1 MFIASSI
8 RQLKKNKNE
17 RMKFKI
23 TLLISLVLS
32 VELSLAQSNLQTDT
46 MYIRCTQ
53 TLDFAFDQ
61 ANRLLKSLSGTQ
73 LPNCVNASGGL
84 VQVGAADWTSGFF
97 PGELWYLANY
107 KNDASMQTNAKKY
120 TQLLQS
126 QQYTTNTHDLGFM
139 MYCSYG
145 NGLKMANV
153 TVYKDVLVQ
162 SANSLQGRFSDVV
175 GCMRSWDFGSYTY
188 PVIIDN
194 MMNLELMFWATRTT
208 GDSLYYKGAVSHALK
223 TMKNHYRPNYS
234 SFHLVDYDPSSGAV
248 LKQQTVQGYSNSSS
262 WARGQAWGLYGYAMC
277 YNETGNIAFL
287 NQARHIA
294 DYILSSL
301 PADYVPYWDYNDPAI
316 PNAPRDASAAAVA
329 ASGLLEMYRLG
340 HDVAYLRAAE
350 KILWN
355 LSSPVYMNAANE
367 NQNMLLKHS
376 TGNKPK
382 NSQVDV
388 PIIYAD
394 YYFVEALC
402 RYVKLKNTVSVVP
415 EVSDKGLFIRV
426 FPTQFQDKISIQSK
440 TVFDNVELVDISG
453 KLVIKQLFSATN
465 NGQLNVRSKVNNGF
479 YFVKVSSGDDLIE
492 SKIVFK

>member
-1 MFIASSI
+1 
-8 RQLKKNKNE
+8 
-17 RMKFKI
+17 MKFKI

-107 KNDASMQTNAKKY
+107 KNDAAMQTNAKKY

-153 TVYKDVLVQ
+153 SGYKDVLVQ
-162 SANSLQGRFSDVV
+162 SANSLQGRYSDVV

-277 YNETGNIAFL
+277 YNETGNVAFL
-287 NQARHIA
+287 NQAKHIA

-301 PADYVPYWDYNDPAI
+301 SADYVPYWDYNDPAI

-329 ASGLLEMYRLG
+329 ASGLLELYRLG

-355 LSSPVYMNAANE
+355 LSSPAYMNAANE

-402 RYVKLKNTVSVVP
+402 RYVKLKNTLSAVP
-415 EVSDKGLFIRV
+415 EVSDKDQFLRV
-426 FPTQFQDKISIQSK
+426 FPTQFQEKIIIQSRAD
-440 TVFDNVELVDISG
+440 FDKVELVDISG
-453 KLVIKQLFSATN
+453 KLIIKQLFSATN
-465 NGQLNVRSKVNNGF
+465 NAQLNVPSKVNNGF
-479 YFVKVSSGDDLIE
+479 YFVKVSFRDHLIE
-492 SKIVFK
+492 CKKVFKQS

>member
-1 MFIASSI
+1 
-8 RQLKKNKNE
+8 
-17 RMKFKI
+17 MKFKI
-23 TLLISLVLS
+23 ILLISLVLS

-46 MYIRCTQ
+46 MYIRCAQ

-61 ANRLLKSLSGTQ
+61 ANRLLKNLSGTQ
-73 LPNCVNASGGL
+73 LPNCISGTGSL
-84 VQVGAADWTSGFF
+84 VQVSAADWTSGFF

-107 KNDASMQTNAKKY
+107 KNDATMQTNAKKY

-145 NGLKMANV
+145 NGLKIANV
-153 TVYKDVLVQ
+153 SGYKDVLVQ
-162 SANSLQGRFSDVV
+162 SANSLQGRYSNVV

-208 GDSLYYKGAVSHALK
+208 GDSVYYKGAVSHALK

-248 LKQQTVQGYSNSSS
+248 LMQQTVQGYSNSSS

-287 NQARHIA
+287 NQAKHIA

-301 PADYVPYWDYNDPAI
+301 PSDYVPYWDYNDPAI

-329 ASGLLEMYRLG
+329 ASGLLELYRLG
-340 HDVAYLRAAE
+340 HDVIYLRAAE

-355 LSSPVYMNAANE
+355 LSSPVYMNVANE

-402 RYVKLKNTVSVVP
+402 RYIKLKNTIAAVP
-415 EVSDKGLFIRV
+415 EVSDKEKFLTV
-426 FPTQFQDKISIQSK
+426 FPTHFQDKIIIQSN
-440 TVFDNVELVDISG
+440 TVFDKVELVDISG
-453 KLVIKQLFSATN
+453 KSVFTQLFSTTN
-465 NGQLNVRSKVNNGF
+465 NAGLNVPKKLNTGLYLINIYAENKLIGS
-479 YFVKVSSGDDLIE
+479 VKL
-492 SKIVFK
+492 FK